1 MASFVPVAAR
11 RPRDTWMGRIGM
23 RSVVAR
29 TALVASS
36 ITAVLLAGGAS
47 RIWK

>member
-1 MASFVPVAAR
+1 
-11 RPRDTWMGRIGM
+11 M

-36 ITAVLLAGGAS
+36 ITALLLAGGAS